1 MNILETI
8 PMYKEPIWA
17 SLMVVF
23 GFTVALFTYI
33 IMLKE
38 GGFSRLIFL
47 VLVVLPICI
56 GIAGVIFCSECKIH
70 THDEY
75 VVKLTDISV
84 QEFAEEY
91 TVVERYPY
99 SDAIRVKKAVTE
111 EK

>member
-1 MNILETI
+1 MEILETI

-23 GFTVALFTYI
+23 GFAIAFFALI
-33 IMLKE
+33 IMLKTDFS
-38 GGFSRLIFL
+38 GFIFL

-75 VVKLTDISV
+75 VVRLNDISV

-99 SDAIRVKKAVTE
+99 SDAIRVKKVVAG